1 MKNKLNKILNSL
13 EGIREAKPKPYLF
26 TRINLKIEKSIED
39 DILYRKIERPVV
51 ILTSIFIII
60 LALYNFDFITT
71 EEIENN
77 FTMEEIYFEEDRN
90 DLINLTTYEE

>member
-26 TRINLKIEKSIED
+26 TRINLKIEKSIQD

-60 LALYNFDFITT
+60 LALYNFDFVTT

-77 FTMEEIYFEEDRN
+77 FTMEEIYFEEDGN

>member
-26 TRINLKIEKSIED
+26 TRINLKIEKSIQD

-60 LALYNFDFITT
+60 LALYNFDFVTT
-71 EEIENN
+71 EETENN

>member
-26 TRINLKIEKSIED
+26 TRINCKIEKSIEN
-39 DILYRKIERPVV
+39 DILYHKIEKPIV
-51 ILTSIFIII
+51 ILTSIFIVI
-60 LALYNFDFITT
+60 LALYNFDFVTT
-71 EEIENN
+71 EKIENN
-77 FTMEEIYFEEDRN
+77 FTMEEIYFEEETN

>member
-26 TRINLKIEKSIED
+26 TRINLKIEKSIQD

-60 LALYNFDFITT
+60 LALYNFDFVST
-71 EEIENN
+71 EKVENN

>member
-13 EGIREAKPKPYLF
+13 EGIKEAKPKPYLF
-26 TRINLKIEKSIED
+26 TRINSKIEKSIED
-39 DILYRKIERPVV
+39 DILYHKIERSVV

-60 LALYNFDFITT
+60 LSLYNFDFVTT

>member
-60 LALYNFDFITT
+60 LALYNFDFVTT

>member
-26 TRINLKIEKSIED
+26 TRINLKIEKSIQD

-60 LALYNFDFITT
+60 LALYNFDFVTT
-71 EEIENN
+71 EKVENN

>member
-13 EGIREAKPKPYLF
+13 EGIKEAKPKPYLF
-26 TRINLKIEKSIED
+26 TRINLKIEKSIQD

-60 LALYNFDFITT
+60 LALYNFDFVTT
-71 EEIENN
+71 EKVENN

>member
-60 LALYNFDFITT
+60 LALYNFDFVTT
-71 EEIENN
+71 EKVENN